1 MRWSEPTH
9 LPISICHANLL
20 NAKLSFEFKA
30 YLNVGGSCFRTRLG
44 LNRITLR
51 RNGALQQKSY
61 AVTDCQ
67 SLRYL
72 PGIGR

>member
-1 MRWSEPTH
+1 MRWSKPTH

-30 YLNVGGSCFRTRLG
+30 YPNAGGSRLRTRLG
-44 LNRITLR
+44 LNHITLR
-51 RNGALQQKSY
+51 RNGALQQKTY
-61 AVTDCQ
+61 AVADCQ